1 MPLLMGEVSKFAGG
15 DLPKWLK
22 GRGLDEFDTVK
33 KVSILI
39 MAIYMTQP
47 PQSVVVPRRELNGA
61 GST

>member
-1 MPLLMGEVSKFAGG
+1 VSKLAGS
-15 DLPKWLK
+15 DQLK
-22 GRGLDEFDTVK
+22 LLGARELGEFDSVK
-33 KVSILI
+33 KASILI